1 MNISVRRHA
10 LDFLRIV
17 KYIAVQ
23 AALAWIEHD
32 ASTMGAALAFY
43 TVFSIAPIL
52 IIAIGIVG
60 VVIGADTVRANLLP
74 QMQSLLGHEGASAV
88 QALLSSASDMG
99 KSRAATAIG
108 VGTLLIGASTVF
120 VELQTSLDRIWGV
133 PKRNRERGLWRIAR
147 SRFLSLGLVFAVGF
161 LLMVS
166 LLVSTVLTAVGTW
179 LANYLG
185 QWQAWLMAIDLSLSL
200 IISTALFALVYKYVP
215 QERLNWRDVW
225 VGGLVTGI
233 LFNIGKFA
241 IGYYLGKSA
250 FASVYGAAGSLLVLL
265 LWAYYSAQI
274 FLFGA
279 EITKSYS
286 SFRGTR
292 ASRQP
297 PPGGRASQKL

>member
-1 MNISVRRHA
+1 MISPV
-10 LDFLRIV
+10 LNFLRNVKNIV
-17 KYIAVQ
+17 AQ
-23 AALAWIEHD
+23 AARAWIEHD

-43 TVFSIAPIL
+43 TVFSLAPIL
-52 IIAIGIVG
+52 IIAIGVVG
-60 VVIGADTVRANLLP
+60 IVIGADAVRANLLP
-74 QMQSLLGHEGASAV
+74 QMQSLMGQDGAAAI
-88 QALLSSASDMG
+88 QALISTAGDMR

-120 VELQTSLDRIWGV
+120 VELQTSLDKIWGI
-133 PKRNRERGLWRIAR
+133 PKRNRERGLWRMAR

-166 LLVSTVLTAVGTW
+166 LLVSTVLTAVGSW
-179 LANYLG
+179 LATYLG
-185 QWQAWLMAIDLSLSL
+185 EWHAWLIGIDLTLSL
-200 IISTALFALVYKYVP
+200 IISTALFALVFKYVP

-225 VGGLVTGI
+225 VGGLVTGL

-265 LWAYYSAQI
+265 LWAFYSAQI

-279 EITKSYS
+279 EFTKSYS
-286 SFRGTR
+286 YILGTR
-292 ASRQP
+292 SHDPQQP
-297 PPGGRASQKL
+297 VSL